1 LAVSKAGLNVNKY
14 VQRAEAQLWI
24 HLARLHRAPQIMPI
38 QLVKVLK
45 LKSLVSRMVQG
56 QDLLL
61 LVVLRDVEC
70 GC

>member
-1 LAVSKAGLNVNKY
+1 
-14 VQRAEAQLWI
+14 
-24 HLARLHRAPQIMPI
+24 MPI

-45 LKSLVSRMVQG
+45 LNSLVSRMVQG

-61 LVVLRDVEC
+61 LVVLRDVGC

>member
-1 LAVSKAGLNVNKY
+1 LAVSKAGLNANRY
-14 VQRAEAQLWI
+14 AQRAETQLWI
-24 HLARLHRAPQIMPI
+24 HLAGLHRVLQIMPI

-45 LKSLVSRMVQG
+45 LNSLVSRMVQG